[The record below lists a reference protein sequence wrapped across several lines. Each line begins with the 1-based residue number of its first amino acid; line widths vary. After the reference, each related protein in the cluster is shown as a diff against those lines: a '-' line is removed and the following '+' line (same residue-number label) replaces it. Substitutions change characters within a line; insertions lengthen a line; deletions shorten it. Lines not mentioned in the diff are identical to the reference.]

1 MRLRDKVAIVT
12 GASSGFGRMTAARF
26 GEEGAKVVIAD
37 VDGPGAEETG
47 EIVTRT
53 GGEAD
58 VVIGDISTMDG
69 ATVLVERAVERFG
82 TVDVLVNNAGISQR
96 EATDSWNCA
105 EETWD
110 RILQVDLKSVFV
122 CTKAALPVMLEQG
135 HGAIV
140 SLASIAAS
148 CSIGGAAYAAAKGGI
163 VSYTRHVAPEIAV
176 RGVRINCVSPGFM
189 RKPMSTGER
198 NGLSP
203 EEQDARIA
211 AMGALVPFGRTG
223 LPIDIAE
230 AVLFLASDEAGYI
243 TGQELVVDG
252 GYLVR

>member
-12 GASSGFGRMTAARF
+12 GSGSGFGRMTAARF
-26 GEEGAKVVIAD
+26 AEEGAKVIIAD

-47 EIVTRT
+47 GIVTRT
-53 GGEAD
+53 GGDAEL
-58 VVIGDISTMDG
+58 VIGDISTMDG
-69 ATVLVERAVERFG
+69 ARAVVDRAVDRFG
-82 TVDVLVNNAGISQR
+82 TVDILVNNAGISQR
-96 EATDSWNCA
+96 EATDSWDCA

-110 RILQVDLKSVFV
+110 RILQVNLKSVFV
-122 CTKAALPVMLEQG
+122 CTKAALPIMLDQG
-135 HGAIV
+135 RGAIV
-140 SLASIAAS
+140 SLASISAS
-148 CSIGGAAYAAAKGGI
+148 CSIGGAAYAATKGGI
-163 VSYTRHVAPEIAV
+163 VSYTRHVAPEIAA

-189 RKPMSTGER
+189 RTPMSTGGR
-198 NGLSP
+198 QGLSQ

-230 AVLFLASDEAGYI
+230 AVLFLASDEAGYV

>member
-12 GASSGFGRMTAARF
+12 GSGSGFGRMTAARF
-26 GEEGAKVVIAD
+26 AEEGAKVIIAD

-47 EIVTRT
+47 GIVTRT
-53 GGEAD
+53 GGDAEL
-58 VVIGDISTMDG
+58 VIGDISTMDG
-69 ATVLVERAVERFG
+69 ARAVVDRAVDCFG
-82 TVDVLVNNAGISQR
+82 TVDILVNNAGISQR
-96 EATDSWNCA
+96 EATDSWDCA

-110 RILQVDLKSVFV
+110 RILQVNLKSVFV
-122 CTKAALPVMLEQG
+122 CTKAALPIMLDQG
-135 HGAIV
+135 RGAIV
-140 SLASIAAS
+140 SLASISAS
-148 CSIGGAAYAAAKGGI
+148 CSIGGAAYAATKGGI
-163 VSYTRHVAPEIAV
+163 VSYTRHVAPEIAA

-189 RKPMSTGER
+189 RTPMSTGER
-198 NGLSP
+198 QGLSQ

-230 AVLFLASDEAGYI
+230 AVLFLASDEAGYV

>member
-47 EIVTRT
+47 AIVKRT
-53 GGEAD
+53 GGEAEL
-58 VVIGDISTMDG
+58 VIGDISTMDG
-69 ATVLVERAVERFG
+69 AGAVVDRAVERFG
-82 TVDVLVNNAGISQR
+82 TVDILVNNAGISQR
-96 EATDSWNCA
+96 EAVDTWNCA

-122 CTKAALPVMLEQG
+122 CTKAALPIMLEQG
-135 HGAIV
+135 HGAVV

-163 VSYTRHVAPEIAV
+163 VSYTRHVAPEIAA

-189 RKPMSTGER
+189 RTPMSTGER
-198 NGLSP
+198 YGLSQ

-211 AMGALVPFGRTG
+211 AMGALVPFKRAGS
-223 LPIDIAE
+223 PIDIAE
-230 AVLFLASDEAGYI
+230 AVLFLASEEAGYI